1 MAACAFSM
9 YACIGFQL
17 KEGRASDVAKR
28 KRADPGG
35 GPAAKRSVL
44 MGELAECQI
53 PCLYA

>member
-9 YACIGFQL
+9 YGCIGFQL